1 VGGAGTQGPPGA
13 PGAKGDSV
21 TGPAGP
27 KGDPGEGLEQ
37 GLTRIEALSWTH
49 NTQQIAA
56 TGNPNSFA
64 VEVTLLSGAKVP
76 GIVIGFTADV
86 QVSKTI
92 DPDHVFQILVDHS
105 NADDKQRGLTC
116 RCAIRGRTV
125 PVKLKLDGQGKI
137 VVNANGHIDTADE
150 VPAGDARGV
159 AFLLDRQLF
168 PIAGEILAGK
178 VNDLWILLR
187 GDFVLDSKGKAVDA
201 EFARAELPTGDH
213 PKSSVFGI
221 QGGLFES
228 WFTVKAQG

>member
-1 VGGAGTQGPPGA
+1 MV
-13 PGAKGDSV
+13 
-21 TGPAGP
+21 GPAGS

-49 NTQQIAA
+49 NIQQIAA

-64 VEVTLLSGAKVP
+64 VEVTLLTGAKVP
-76 GIVIGFTADV
+76 GIVIGFTGDV

-92 DPDHVFQILVDHS
+92 DPDHVFQVLVNHS
-105 NADDKQRGLTC
+105 NADDQARGFVC

-125 PVKLKLDGQGKI
+125 PVKLNLDAQGKI
-137 VVNANGHIDTADE
+137 VVNAAGHIDTATE
-150 VPAGDARGV
+150 APAGDARGV
-159 AFLLDRQLF
+159 AFLLDKQLF

-187 GDFVLDSKGKAVDA
+187 GDFVLDNKGKAVDA

-213 PKSSVFGI
+213 PNGSLFGI